1 MAFIYI
7 TYIGP
12 HALDL
17 TALQGRLVDVQE
29 GGMTG
34 FRPDLPGFH
43 SMALALTEA
52 MPLHG
57 AAAGIP
63 QEVFDHF
70 VMCNETVT
78 EIDARLAVAE
88 KQIEVLRES
97 RGFYVDARQNDVGL
111 MADAMRSRA
120 QRRKDRGVLIPFDKV
135 LKYNGQ
141 IGKKALH
148 TRKKNE
154 QLAEEAAAQTPAPA
168 PAPAP
173 APTPAPA
180 PAPTPAAALTPAPA
194 PDATAQPA

>member
-1 MAFIYI
+1 
-7 TYIGP
+7 
-12 HALDL
+12 
-17 TALQGRLVDVQE
+17 
-29 GGMTG
+29 MTG
-34 FRPDLPGFH
+34 FRPDLPGFQT
-43 SMALALTEA
+43 MALALTEA

-70 VMCNETVT
+70 VMCNETVDT
-78 EIDARLAVAE
+78 IDARLAIAE
-88 KQIEVLRES
+88 KQVEVLRES
-97 RGFYVDARQNDVGL
+97 RGCYVDARQNDVGL

-120 QRRKDRGVLIPFDKV
+120 KRRKDRSVLIPFEKV

-154 QLAEEAAAQTPAPA
+154 QLAEEAAGETPAPAPDAPPPAPAPAAALAPA

-173 APTPAPA
+173 APDAP
-180 PAPTPAAALTPAPA
+180 
-194 PDATAQPA
+194 AQPA